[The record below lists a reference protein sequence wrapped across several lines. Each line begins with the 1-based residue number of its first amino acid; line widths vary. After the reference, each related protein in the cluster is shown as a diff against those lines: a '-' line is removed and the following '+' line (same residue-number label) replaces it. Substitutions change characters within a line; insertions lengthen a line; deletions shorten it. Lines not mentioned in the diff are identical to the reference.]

1 MSFIRVVG
9 SKQFTRIAAIDE
21 MSLLTPCRKNVPW
34 HRHEELIALDS

>member
-9 SKQFTRIAAIDE
+9 SKQFTRIAALDE
-21 MSLLTPCRKNVPW
+21 MSLLIPCRKNVPW